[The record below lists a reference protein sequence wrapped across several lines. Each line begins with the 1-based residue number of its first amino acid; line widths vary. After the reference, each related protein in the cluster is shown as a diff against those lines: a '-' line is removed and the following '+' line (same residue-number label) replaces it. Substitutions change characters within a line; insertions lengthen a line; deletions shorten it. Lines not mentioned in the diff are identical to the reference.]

1 MHATVTVD
9 AYPGETFRATVARI
23 GQVVDPG
30 TRRIQVRCDLPNP
43 EGVLKPEMYARV
55 SLLTRDGQI
64 ALRLPNSAL
73 VTEGLYSFVFV
84 ESAPGA
90 FVKRKVELSV
100 QDREYSYLSS
110 GIGKG
115 ERVVVNGA
123 LLLQSELSGS

>member
-1 MHATVTVD
+1 ML
-9 AYPGETFRATVARI
+9 FR
-23 GQVVDPG
+23 
-30 TRRIQVRCDLPNP
+30 
-43 EGVLKPEMYARV
+43 
-55 SLLTRDGQI
+55 S

-100 QDREYSYLSS
+100 QDREYSYLA
-110 GIGKG
+110 GGVAKG